1 MSSLTARGE
10 LAAVERTLFDS
21 CGYLVLR
28 RVFDKEEIGELDGLF
43 EKYSAEFVTRGD
55 GVSTAHS
62 DFFKGGSVC
71 AGIFEHPRLK
81 PVIQEICGEGFRLDH
96 LPLAF
101 EQHPGGEGFDLHG
114 GRLLPSGHLN
124 YPVLYTSVDNT
135 SVQCSLLT
143 VSIAITDMPLGAG
156 GFVTLPG
163 SHKSSFPL
171 TDDIRHARHAAVK
184 DMLVQPAL
192 EAGDVLLFTE
202 ALIHGTLPWK
212 GRHTRRTLL
221 LRFAPATCAYARGYL
236 ETSAEVSKLDL
247 SDSVKEM
254 LKPPYHPR
262 FDRSAAVKRSSDQLD
277 YDERVFGRPYY

>member
-1 MSSLTARGE
+1 
-10 LAAVERTLFDS
+10 
-21 CGYLVLR
+21 
-28 RVFDKEEIGELDGLF
+28 
-43 EKYSAEFVTRGD
+43 
-55 GVSTAHS
+55 
-62 DFFKGGSVC
+62 
-71 AGIFEHPRLK
+71 
-81 PVIQEICGEGFRLDH
+81 
-96 LPLAF
+96 F

-143 VSIAITDMPLGAG
+143 VSIAITDMPLGEG

-221 LRFAPATCAYARGYL
+221 LRFAPPTCAYARGYL

-254 LKPPYHPR
+254 LQPPYHPR
-262 FDRSAAVKRSSDQLD
+262 FDRSAAVKRSPDQLD
-277 YDERVFGRPYY
+277 YDERVFDRPYY